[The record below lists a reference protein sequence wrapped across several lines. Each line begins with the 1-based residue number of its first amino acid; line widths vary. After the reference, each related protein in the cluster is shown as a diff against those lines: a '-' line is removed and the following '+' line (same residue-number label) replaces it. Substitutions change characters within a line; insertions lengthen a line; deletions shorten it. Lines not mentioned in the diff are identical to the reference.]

1 MNTIFD
7 ILPDPQ
13 QDNSNF
19 GALRV
24 SLANP
29 DLIRTSVKEGGWSWG
44 EIRKPETINYRTFK
58 PEPGWPKGRV
68 NNLGKSDSRERLR
81 SESQSDSLRL
91 TKQTGEQC
99 E

>member
-58 PEPGWPKGRV
+58 PEPEGLFCAKS
-68 NNLGKSDSRERLR
+68 LGLSKIMMPVW
-81 SESQSDSLRL
+81 SL
-91 TKQTGEQC
+91 
-99 E
+99 